1 MKSKIFA
8 ASLAVSLIVL
18 CSAITSTALAAQ
30 QDESPWMMFIRVARL
45 TTANDSSGLD
55 IDVESKTIPDISFRY
70 AFTKNI
76 AAELLLTTPQ
86 KHEVS
91 LAGVG
96 NIGSF
101 KHLPPT
107 LFAQY
112 HFMPDSDFRPYV
124 GAGINYTIISDVK
137 LLGGAAKLDNSSW
150 GPAMQI
156 GFDYK
161 VGANSYVSVDL
172 KKIYIESDVKVGGA
186 KVASVKVDPVLFGI
200 GYGFKF

>member
-1 MKSKIFA
+1 MKSKIVV
-8 ASLAVSLIVL
+8 ASLFFIVS
-18 CSAITSTALAAQ
+18 ATTSTTFAAQ
-30 QDESPWMMFIRVARL
+30 QDESQWMMIVRAVRL
-45 TTANDSSGLD
+45 SPANDSSGLD

-70 AFTKNI
+70 AFTKNV
-76 AAELLLTTPQ
+76 AAELLLTVPQ
-86 KHEVS
+86 KHDVS

-112 HFMPDSDFRPYV
+112 HFTPDSNFRPYV
-124 GAGINYTIISDVK
+124 GAGINYTIISDDQ

-186 KVASVKVDPVLFGI
+186 KVATVKVDPVLFGI